1 MTRKILCC
9 LKVKSATL
17 LIGSIDLFAHVM
29 FVLSLLTSWSHP
41 SIFDHYYTNSF
52 SLMASPSSNCQLLS
66 KSANLDSPT
75 AMPFAEATNFMAIH
89 KYKRNSELTLQYPSS
104 NQLILSGDDR
114 KNPKDKSVYVFVT
127 FFSILI
133 ISMLLYGIRKSKPSY
148 LMPYFSIKVFQL
160 VMATLAT
167 LSFYTCLPNVKLYI
181 QNHSYFIFKSKL
193 LSMENQSLDLL
204 VFAILL
210 ASILVKFYVVI
221 IVWYCYR
228 DMITFESFRN
238 QSYSASGN
246 GYLEESNTDVKFDEE
261 SYMTLPPKYEEVV
274 KDNPAPTTSS
284 LMVTNE
290 TTNQI
295 DYEPLAASNQVPSY
309 SQAIMSKQSSV

>member
-17 LIGSIDLFAHVM
+17 LIGSIDLVSFGQIDWKKIFFFFKFAHVM

-114 KNPKDKSVYVFVT
+114 KNPSMIYL
-127 FFSILI
+127 FFC
-133 ISMLLYGIRKSKPSY
+133 YCHKEFSY
-148 LMPYFSIKVFQL
+148 
-160 VMATLAT
+160 
-167 LSFYTCLPNVKLYI
+167 
-181 QNHSYFIFKSKL
+181 
-193 LSMENQSLDLL
+193 EN
-204 VFAILL
+204 
-210 ASILVKFYVVI
+210 
-221 IVWYCYR
+221 
-228 DMITFESFRN
+228 
-238 QSYSASGN
+238 
-246 GYLEESNTDVKFDEE
+246 
-261 SYMTLPPKYEEVV
+261 
-274 KDNPAPTTSS
+274 
-284 LMVTNE
+284 
-290 TTNQI
+290 
-295 DYEPLAASNQVPSY
+295 
-309 SQAIMSKQSSV
+309 